1 MVPFLLTFPI
11 WYWLNVRSRNI
22 RIRMRLRAV
31 CMMGG
36 PNIADILNLWI
47 HEYGHPPKYGLSRLY
62 LYRATYPARLSPIIC
77 LSKYRFKETFQCCS
91 EFSFFCRIHNLYTSF
106 QNYSQSLE
114 GGCGRGG
121 GQGGRKCGFYFS
133 WVQLARGGTCNP
145 LADGLPFFLP
155 RQLSYANKT
164 THWSQGLLTIS
175 TRQKNFFQ

>member
-1 MVPFLLTFPI
+1 MYNRVSHDEQSLCTLHGRLAMLKELSESVRVLYIVDIYKCFFLTMVPFLLTFPI

-106 QNYSQSLE
+106 QNKLAKL
-114 GGCGRGG
+114 R
-121 GQGGRKCGFYFS
+121 RWMWS
-133 WVQLARGGTCNP
+133 W
-145 LADGLPFFLP
+145 
-155 RQLSYANKT
+155 
-164 THWSQGLLTIS
+164 WW
-175 TRQKNFFQ
+175 TRR